1 MKEISIAV
9 PKDEPKLKAA
19 VNKEITKLQKSGEL
33 DKLFKKAQEI
43 QEQNTNK

>member
-1 MKEISIAV
+1 
-9 PKDEPKLKAA
+9 
-19 VNKEITKLQKSGEL
+19 GEL